1 VARKDRRTIPH
12 QREVLIITACLV
24 LSLVLH
30 GWSIWRLDV
39 RAIRGSGIATRLF
52 RSWFHPPDLD
62 EAYRVDGY
70 TDFNSQGSVTLPSGQ
85 RFLRL
90 LGRNGATASNDPANA
105 PRQEHGQYS
114 RQPPLG
120 QRRYRTLDATAS
132 QRMIG
137 QRAYISV
144 GHRPHPVMARQ
155 EVGDTAR
162 AGQVWIGV
170 YPRHI

>member
-1 VARKDRRTIPH
+1 MLQIDRFNGLH
-12 QREVLIITACLV
+12 QSVKYYRSVWTTVL
-24 LSLVLH
+24 
-30 GWSIWRLDV
+30 
-39 RAIRGSGIATRLF
+39 
-52 RSWFHPPDLD
+52 
-62 EAYRVDGY
+62 E
-70 TDFNSQGSVTLPSGQ
+70 
-85 RFLRL
+85 L
-90 LGRNGATASNDPANA
+90 LGRNGAAASNDPANA
-105 PRQEHGQYS
+105 HCHEHGQYS